1 MENISI
7 LTSATIFYYPN
18 GISIFAL
25 FLVTQFFFNR
35 FHLFYYRKKN
45 RYICNV
51 KSELK
56 KEKRENTL
64 DVKSI
69 LIYVHPVIPRRES
82 GSKFRSHNL

>member
-1 MENISI
+1 MEFQYLLCSSLHNFSLIDSI
-7 LTSATIFYYPN
+7 YFI
-18 GISIFAL
+18 IE
-25 FLVTQFFFNR
+25 
-35 FHLFYYRKKN
+35 KKNN